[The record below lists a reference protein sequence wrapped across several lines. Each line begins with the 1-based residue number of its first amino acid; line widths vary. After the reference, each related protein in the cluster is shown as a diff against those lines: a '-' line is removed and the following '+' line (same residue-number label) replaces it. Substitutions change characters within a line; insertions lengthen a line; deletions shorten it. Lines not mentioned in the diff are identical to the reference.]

1 MRDAARMR
9 EVADIVCYAEPAEWP
24 LVVLSAM
31 GKTTN
36 LLLEAGELAAR
47 GADPD
52 AVRALPPLRA
62 MREHHLS
69 TCDELGLSREARL
82 SVEALLAQLE
92 QLLVGVAI
100 LQDLTPRA
108 RDALVSFG
116 ERLSTRVFSAHLEAC
131 GVPARQHDAWD
142 LGVTTTDDFGNAEV
156 LYDETTPRVRAALL
170 LPEEEDGDGGEGDGG
185 DDDGHDGVGHPPRP
199 GQQQQAMPPPQQR
212 PLRRRRREIP
222 VVTGFLGR
230 GAQTRAV
237 TTLGRGGSDLT
248 ATVLGA
254 ALGLPSV
261 CVWKDVDGVLTSDP
275 RIVTGASPVDAL
287 TFDEATEL
295 AFFGAQVL
303 HPLAMQPAVRARGA
317 MAVRVRNSY
326 NRAAP
331 GTTITSARDMR
342 DSLVTSIVLKR
353 DVTLLDIT
361 SPRMVGQ
368 HGFLAAVFEVF
379 RAKGVSVDVVATSE
393 VSVSLTLDPK
403 RAQWAEGDVGEEL
416 GALVYELERALGGG
430 GGRGGGEGSSSLPPS
445 SSSFWRG
452 SGGGGG
458 LTSPRRAHGG
468 GGPSS
473 GGAVEV
479 GVRQGS
485 SIVSLIC
492 NVARTSEILAR
503 AFRALCAHGV
513 NVEMMS
519 QGASK
524 VNISLV
530 VKDGDAGRRAV
541 RCLHEEFFGP
551 WGAEE
556 AAAVAA
562 GHYGPG
568 RTAAEAKEAAR
579 KAAQR

>member
-1 MRDAARMR
+1 M
-9 EVADIVCYAEPAEWP
+9 
-24 LVVLSAM
+24 
-31 GKTTN
+31 
-36 LLLEAGELAAR
+36 
-47 GADPD
+47 
-52 AVRALPPLRA
+52 
-62 MREHHLS
+62 
-69 TCDELGLSREARL
+69 
-82 SVEALLAQLE
+82 
-92 QLLVGVAI
+92 
-100 LQDLTPRA
+100 
-108 RDALVSFG
+108 
-116 ERLSTRVFSAHLEAC
+116 STRVFAAYLEAR
-131 GVPARQHDAWD
+131 GVPSRQHDAWD
-142 LGVTTTDDFGNAEV
+142 LGVTTTDNFGNAEV

-170 LPEEEDGDGGEGDGG
+170 VPTEDGGEAAAASGANGNG
-185 DDDGHDGVGHPPRP
+185 NGNGN
-199 GQQQQAMPPPQQR
+199 GQHQHQQK
-212 PLRRRRREIP
+212 RRRREIP

-230 GAQTRAV
+230 GVHTRAV
-237 TTLGRGGSDLT
+237 TTLGRGGSDLS

-303 HPLAMQPAVRARGA
+303 HPLAMQPAVRARGG

-331 GTTITSARDMR
+331 GTTITSERDMR

-353 DVTLLDIT
+353 NVTLLDIT

-368 HGFLAAVFEVF
+368 HGFLAAVFDVF
-379 RAKGVSVDVVATSE
+379 RRAEVSVDVVATSE

-403 RAQWAEGDVGEEL
+403 RAQWAEGEVGEEL
-416 GALVYELERALGGG
+416 GALAYELERALGGS
-430 GGRGGGEGSSSLPPS
+430 EGPSAASSAS
-445 SSSFWRG
+445 SSSRG
-452 SGGGGG
+452 GDHH
-458 LTSPRRAHGG
+458 HGG
-468 GGPSS
+468 SLSS
-473 GGAVEV
+473 GAVEV

-503 AFRALCAHGV
+503 AFRALHSQGV

-530 VKDGDAGRRAV
+530 VKDGDAGQLAV
-541 RCLHEEFFGP
+541 RCLHEEFFGTE
-551 WGAEE
+551 GAEE

-568 RTAAEAKEAAR
+568 RTATEAKEAVR
-579 KAAQR
+579 KAQR